1 MISHI
6 YRSASLIAVSA
17 ALAANPALAANL
29 NWNGTTVDW
38 GDGTNWG
45 GTAPTSI
52 DNVRITE
59 QGNDPVLDG
68 TAGVAGTINISSNAG
83 NGSAIEPLLTLRNGA
98 TMTSGSTVLGLSV
111 DQQGAANVSG
121 ATTRWT
127 STDCNVGNGGS
138 GTLTLFD
145 SATINTGSLAI
156 GGTSGA
162 SGIVT
167 VATLGKLNAS
177 ATIFVGLNKH
187 CSGRHHIRALLLRS
201 RIVRS

>member
-1 MISHI
+1 MTSHI

-68 TAGVAGTINISSNAG
+68 TAG
-83 NGSAIEPLLTLRNGA
+83 
-98 TMTSGSTVLGLSV
+98 
-111 DQQGAANVSG
+111 
-121 ATTRWT
+121 
-127 STDCNVGNGGS
+127 
-138 GTLTLFD
+138 
-145 SATINTGSLAI
+145 
-156 GGTSGA
+156 A

-201 RIVRS
+201 RSVRS